1 MPYLPGQMPLK
12 QTPESAHIHFLQLT
26 SAVAYLHERGITHN
40 DIKPQNVVISNRNVA
55 VLIDFGFANM
65 YSTRQRGAFLSE
77 ENLGTLEVS
86 SLPTAVIADFSTWI
100 RSERAACR
108 MMSARAT
115 FGR

>member
-1 MPYLPGQMPLK
+1 MPYLPGQLPLK
-12 QTPESAHIHFLQLT
+12 QAPESAHVHFLQLT

-86 SLPTAVIADFSTWI
+86 FPGTLQADSSTSTP
-100 RSERAACR
+100 SERAVCHTT
-108 MMSARAT
+108 SERAMC
-115 FGR
+115 GR

>member
-1 MPYLPGQMPLK
+1 MPLK
-12 QTPESAHIHFLQLT
+12 QAPETAHVHFLQLT

-77 ENLGTLEVS
+77 DNLGTLEVS
-86 SLPTAVIADFSTWI
+86 FDSYSKLTSVPRPAADAGP
-100 RSERAACR
+100 AA
-108 MMSARAT
+108 
-115 FGR
+115 